1 MGGSALSNRLQSGI
15 AHFSDSR
22 RKPCSV
28 QAAVLGVPFVDVIST
43 MSDSALP
50 ATVTEYE
57 VTPIFEKFKPRECE
71 TSAAA
76 YGAEACNSPQPA
88 LGRSACQDLPGMFSR
103 LWLHAANDLFAHNY
117 FQKPAKPW
125 LQTVLRRWLAEA

>member
-57 VTPIFEKFKPRECE
+57 VTPIFE
-71 TSAAA
+71 
-76 YGAEACNSPQPA
+76 NSNPESVICLLQPVV
-88 LGRSACQDLPGMFSR
+88 QK
-103 LWLHAANDLFAHNY
+103 HAIHPS
-117 FQKPAKPW
+117 QH
-125 LQTVLRRWLAEA
+125 